1 MTEQGDVW
9 KQAAQKWG
17 ELLAQVGD
25 EQMDLPT
32 PCTDWK
38 VRDLIEHAM
47 HWQGQGGAIF
57 GAGTKPGDDWATI
70 EPALG
75 AALAEPAN
83 LEGVAE
89 EMGGMPKQQVV
100 GFVIGD
106 LVVHSWDLARSIG
119 ADETL
124 PAEAVQAT
132 LMGLQRVPEEML
144 RGGTMFGPA
153 IEVAEDAS
161 SQEKLLAFAGRRP

>member
-1 MTEQGDVW
+1 MTGQGDVW
-9 KQAAQKWG
+9 RQAAQKWG
-17 ELLAQVGD
+17 EVLAQVGE

-32 PCTDWK
+32 PCEEWK
-38 VRDLIEHAM
+38 VRDLIEHTM
-47 HWQGQGGAIF
+47 HWQAQGGAIF
-57 GAGTKPGDDWATI
+57 NAGTTPGDDWATI

-75 AALAEPAN
+75 AALDDPAN

-89 EMGGMPKQQVV
+89 QMGGMPKQQVV

-106 LVVHSWDLARSIG
+106 LVVHSWDLARAIG

-124 PAEAVQAT
+124 PVEAVQAT

-144 RGGTMFGPA
+144 RGGNMFAAP
-153 IEVAEDAS
+153 IEVGEDAS
-161 SQEKLLAFAGRRP
+161 PQETLLAFAGRKT